1 MSAQDILKSNSEIK
15 EGSFLYYLQ
24 RKQMFNVDA
33 FKLLYN
39 AIRQA
44 ADEKI
49 EISESARDINFIY
62 GQTLQCFMYHFDKND
77 RFKIA
82 NVPDDYN
89 RFLKYLED
97 SVSYYFKTRI

>member
-1 MSAQDILKSNSEIK
+1 MSAQDILKSNSEIN

-24 RKQMFNVDA
+24 RKQMFNKDA
-33 FKLLYN
+33 FKQLYD

-49 EISESARDINFIY
+49 EISESARDIKFIY
-62 GQTLQCFMYHFDKND
+62 GQILQCFMYHFDKND
-77 RFKIA
+77 RFKIT

-89 RFLKYLED
+89 RFIKYLED
-97 SVSYYFKTRI
+97 GVSYYFKTRI